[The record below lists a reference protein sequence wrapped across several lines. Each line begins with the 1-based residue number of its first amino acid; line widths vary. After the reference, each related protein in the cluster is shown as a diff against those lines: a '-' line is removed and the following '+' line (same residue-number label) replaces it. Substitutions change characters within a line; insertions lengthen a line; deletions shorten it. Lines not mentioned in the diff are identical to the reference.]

1 MNKYSAKL
9 SGLNRVNWNNKTEKQ
24 KANYFKKA
32 YAELGLN
39 IPKYMLDGKMSEKQL
54 ISNINKLTRSLQSRA
69 KKQQKQQ
76 KSNEYWNKRVKKAV
90 EDRNKAVIETL
101 DKLVKKYDLTETTVN
116 YLMGNQID
124 LGTNKLHFM
133 QGKTLRLISADKLS
147 FRNNQAKKNF
157 INLLKQDTRELAD
170 YEKMLID
177 DSSSNQWFEEEYLD
191 AEFMQEL
198 TENDRK
204 NMRRVFN
211 QLNPIQKRFII
222 HDLLNQQKEKYE
234 NMADDDIG
242 YEVIGK
248 NVFNNFMI
256 QVDRYKNL

>member
-54 ISNINKLTRSLQSRA
+54 ISNINKLTKSLQSRA
-69 KKQQKQQ
+69 KKEQKQQ
-76 KSNEYWNKRVKKAV
+76 KSNEYWNKRVEKAV

-157 INLLKQDTRELAD
+157 INLLKQDTKELPD
-170 YEKMLID
+170 FEKMLID

-191 AEFMQEL
+191 AEFMQGL

-242 YEVIGK
+242 YEVIGR

-256 QVDRYKNL
+256 QVERYKNL

>member
-76 KSNEYWNKRVKKAV
+76 KSNEYWNRRVKKAV

-157 INLLKQDTRELAD
+157 INLLKQDTKELGD
-170 YEKMLID
+170 FEKMLID
-177 DSSSNQWFEEEYLD
+177 DSSSNQWFEKEYLD

-198 TENDRK
+198 TENDKK
-204 NMRRVFN
+204 NLKKAFN
-211 QLNPIQKRFII
+211 ELNPIQKRFII

-242 YEVIGK
+242 YEVVGR

-256 QVDRYKNL
+256 QVERYKNL

>member
-1 MNKYSAKL
+1 
-9 SGLNRVNWNNKTEKQ
+9 
-24 KANYFKKA
+24 
-32 YAELGLN
+32 
-39 IPKYMLDGKMSEKQL
+39 MLDGKMSEKQL

-69 KKQQKQQ
+69 KKEQKQQ
-76 KSNEYWNKRVKKAV
+76 KSNEYWNKRVRKAV

-170 YEKMLID
+170 FEKMLID
-177 DSSSNQWFEEEYLD
+177 DSSSNQWFEKEYLD

>member
-32 YAELGLN
+32 YTDLGLN
-39 IPKYMLDGKMSEKQL
+39 IPKYILNGKMSEKQL
-54 ISNINKLTRSLQSRA
+54 QSSINKLTRSLQSRA
-69 KKQQKQQ
+69 KKEQKQQ

-133 QGKTLRLISADKLS
+133 QGKTLRQISADKLS

-157 INLLKQDTRELAD
+157 INLLKQDTKELPD
-170 YEKMLID
+170 FEKMLID

-242 YEVIGK
+242 YEVVGR

-256 QVDRYKNL
+256 QVERYKNL

>member
-54 ISNINKLTRSLQSRA
+54 ISNINKLTRSLQSRV
-69 KKQQKQQ
+69 KKEQKQQ
-76 KSNEYWNKRVKKAV
+76 KSNKNWNERVRKAV

-170 YEKMLID
+170 FEKMIID
-177 DSSSNQWFEEEYLD
+177 DSSSNQWFEKEYLD

-242 YEVIGK
+242 YEVIGR

-256 QVDRYKNL
+256 QVERYKNL

>member
-69 KKQQKQQ
+69 KKEQKQA
-76 KSNEYWNKRVKKAV
+76 KSNDYWNRRVKKAV

-170 YEKMLID
+170 FEKMLID

-198 TENDRK
+198 TENDKK
-204 NMRRVFN
+204 NLRRAYN
-211 QLNPIQKRFII
+211 ELNPIQKRFII

-234 NMADDDIG
+234 NMADDEIG

-256 QVDRYKNL
+256 QVERYKNL